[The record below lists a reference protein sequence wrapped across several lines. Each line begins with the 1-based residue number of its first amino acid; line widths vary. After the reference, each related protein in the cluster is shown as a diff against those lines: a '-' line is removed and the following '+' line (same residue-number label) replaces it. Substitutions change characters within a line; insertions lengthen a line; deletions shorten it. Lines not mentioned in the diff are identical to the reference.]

1 MTGYKIYEPNL
12 SLQAL
17 TYIHTNEAI
26 SVDKNA
32 KYAI

>member
-1 MTGYKIYEPNL
+1 MTGYKIYEPDL

-17 TYIHTNEAI
+17 TNFHTSEAI